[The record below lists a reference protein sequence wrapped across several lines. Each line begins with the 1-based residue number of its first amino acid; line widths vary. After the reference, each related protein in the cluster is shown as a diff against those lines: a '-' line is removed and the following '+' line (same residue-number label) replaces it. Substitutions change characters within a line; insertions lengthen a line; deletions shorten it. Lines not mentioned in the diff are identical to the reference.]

1 MVKTPKQFLQL
12 LRNTLVDNVR
22 VHSAQ
27 LLADIELNLGG
38 EPYVAFFDIVL
49 SSHHICQPPRHR
61 LDAWAAAIGV
71 ACQTCELSVRSG
83 EAVEGLNT
91 LRRRGLAEI
100 MGRPLHFLV
109 AF

>member
-38 EPYVAFFDIVL
+38 EPCVARFDIVL
-49 SSHHICQPPRHR
+49 SSHRIASLR
-61 LDAWAAAIGV
+61 AIGSIHGPRR
-71 ACQTCELSVRSG
+71 SVLLVKRASCLFVP
-83 EAVEGLNT
+83 A
-91 LRRRGLAEI
+91 
-100 MGRPLHFLV
+100 RP
-109 AF
+109 

>member
-38 EPYVAFFDIVL
+38 ESCVACFDIVL
-49 SSHHICQPPRHR
+49 SSHRIASLR
-61 LDAWAAAIGV
+61 AIGSMHGP
-71 ACQTCELSVRSG
+71 QRSVLLVKRASCLFVP
-83 EAVEGLNT
+83 A
-91 LRRRGLAEI
+91 
-100 MGRPLHFLV
+100 RP
-109 AF
+109 